1 MRRANLER
9 QRTIQVWRDH
19 LAWHGQEQINC
30 KCEFE
35 VGRFRKSQRIGGC
48 GQTKCYLCHS
58 DKLMKRPKLQRL
70 RSDVSY
76 NEWIQEYPPNNKLQP
91 TAKSAAG

>member
-1 MRRANLER
+1 MRRANIER

-19 LAWHGQEQINC
+19 LAWHGLEPINC

-35 VGRFRKSQRIGGC
+35 IGRFRKSQRIGGC
-48 GQTKCYLCHS
+48 GQPKCYFCHS

-70 RSDVSY
+70 RSDISY
-76 NEWIQEYPPNNKLQP
+76 DEWIQEYPPNKIIQTP
-91 TAKSAAG
+91 AKNAAG